1 MAKKQQQMRSSQK
14 VSMMRGKKA
23 VRKENAFEKIS
34 SRKKFNVLGKKTKG
48 DVKRTTQLR
57 SDAVE
62 KVGSKQ
68 LNASK
73 QNACLFPC

>member
-1 MAKKQQQMRSSQK
+1 
-14 VSMMRGKKA
+14 MMRGKKG

-34 SRKKFNVLGKKTKG
+34 SRKKFNLLGKKTKG

-62 KVGSKQ
+62 KVGS
-68 LNASK
+68 
-73 QNACLFPC
+73 